1 MSDSEKRE
9 IFMEVIKQ
17 HKNQIHRI
25 CWGFTKSQEDI
36 KDLFQDVIVNIW
48 KGLDGFKNK
57 SSYSTWIHRITINTC
72 ILWKKKVTFFNQSKE
87 INPLIPESTYDE
99 IKVEG
104 DPRLIQLKKA
114 IEQLKPT
121 DKTIILLVLEEIS
134 HKEISE
140 ITGLSVSNIGVKV
153 LRIKTQLKKL
163 LSEIK

>member
-1 MSDSEKRE
+1 MIDSEKEE
-9 IFMEVIKQ
+9 IFAAVINQ

-48 KGLDGFKNK
+48 KGIDGFKNQ

-72 ILWKKKVTFFNQSKE
+72 LLWKKKANYYHQSKE
-87 INPLIPESTYDE
+87 INEMIPQPTYEE
-99 IKVEG
+99 IEITG
-104 DPRLIQLKKA
+104 DSQLMNLKKA
-114 IEQLKPT
+114 IDQLKSV
-121 DKTIILLVLEEIS
+121 DKTIILLVLEEVP

-153 LRIKTQLKKL
+153 LRIKSQLRKML
-163 LSEIK
+163 TIIK